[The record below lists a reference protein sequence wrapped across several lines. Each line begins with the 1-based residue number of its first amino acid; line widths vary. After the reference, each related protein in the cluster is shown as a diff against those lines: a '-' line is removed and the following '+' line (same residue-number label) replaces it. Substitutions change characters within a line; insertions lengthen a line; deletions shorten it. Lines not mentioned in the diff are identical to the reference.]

1 MRSDGWGAVPES
13 PPYGSEDR
21 DSDSD
26 REKTPEAVKSHEGW
40 KIWQKVVDATT
51 DGVQGMRVAVQNRI
65 NTEDK
70 LCGWSCSLRA
80 SLKAVLVLTS
90 VPQNP
95 MKRIILAATVTSSE

>member
-1 MRSDGWGAVPES
+1 MASSRLRQTSPILERMRSDGWVAVPES

-51 DGVQGMRVAVQNRI
+51 DGMQGVRVAVQGRRSA
-65 NTEDK
+65 EDK
-70 LCGWSCSLRA
+70 LCGTGGR
-80 SLKAVLVLTS
+80 
-90 VPQNP
+90 
-95 MKRIILAATVTSSE
+95 